1 MVKKNRNVAI
11 VGVGQTYH
19 KRRRPDVTQVE
30 LVNEAVR
37 AALKDAQLDIAD
49 IDVIVHGNMELFEG
63 NYQGDMWHVDGD
75 GAYMKSGIR
84 ITTGGTTGGTLVC
97 ATDNIVASGLYDV
110 ALCVGF
116 EKMEE
121 GEATGGITGMAD
133 PLWFRWMMS
142 GALTGATFAERL
154 EALTME
160 QLERLELVAA
170 KLRVQLADNAVRN
183 PYAHL
188 RMKLTVDDVMNSRLL
203 VYPLRLLHMCPES
216 SGACA
221 LILASEEKAERITGK
236 PVWIKDHVTTHLED
250 FVVGVITEAE
260 STMRRCA
267 RKLYERNK
275 ITNPLKQIDTFELY
289 DPNVW
294 WHMDWMTE
302 FLFLKPG
309 ENIEMVEKGVTAL
322 EGDFPINASGG
333 VVSTNPIGAT
343 AMLRVAEAA
352 LQIRGDAGEHQI
364 PKEVNTAMSSSFGG
378 STWSILHLLAKEKPK

>member
-1 MVKKNRNVAI
+1 M
-11 VGVGQTYH
+11 
-19 KRRRPDVTQVE
+19 
-30 LVNEAVR
+30 
-37 AALKDAQLDIAD
+37 AD
-49 IDVIVHGNMELFEG
+49 IDFVVHGNMELFEG

-84 ITTGGTTGGTLVC
+84 ITTGGTTGGALVC

-170 KLRVQLADNAVRN
+170 KLRVQIADNAVRN

-188 RMKLTVDDVMNSRLL
+188 RMKLTIDDVMNSRLL

-221 LILASEEKAERITGK
+221 LILASEEKAERITDE

-250 FVVGVITEAE
+250 FVVGVITETE
-260 STMRRCA
+260 STMRHCA

-275 ITNPLKQIDTFELY
+275 ITNPLKQIDTFEMY

-309 ENIEMVEKGVTAL
+309 ENIEMIEKGRTAL

-364 PKEVNTAMSSSFGG
+364 PKEVNTAMASSFGG
-378 STWSILHLLAKEKPK
+378 STWSILHLLTKEKPK